1 MPWTISNPPA
11 AIKNKTKQAIEA
23 GVKAGND
30 ALARGQTDEEAV
42 LAAVLAARNY
52 EKKHTVNKEVKP
64 IPLHLQVVLDAAK
77 ERLKQATS
85 HEDASKQGMYQQD
98 LENVSKAVLEPSRT
112 IVDADF
118 DSQERLVIK
127 FDDGSTITTRPIP
140 RTQKVEQQVTVVA
153 PKVVDY
159 LIFDTK
165 ANIPLSD
172 RQPGMLTWNELED
185 CLDVSQA
192 DGSTVQLGLEHYVEI
207 YNDNAYPLQ
216 NGDVVSFVGVA
227 NNELVKANLLTASPT
242 FTPLL
247 LIGVMT
253 NTVLPGHKGRATV
266 FGKIRNLNTT
276 GAMYGEVWQQG
287 DLLWA
292 HPTMAGAMTKV
303 RPSAPNPSIS
313 IAVVLKVS
321 STDGLILVRPTIFPR
336 LFYGKYLSNQT
347 QQPLLANTA
356 YAVTFNN
363 AEIQSGV
370 VIEDQ
375 KRLRLNQ
382 AGLYSFDLR
391 LQVTSTNSSNKNIFI
406 WARVNG
412 VDVNNSATKISVL
425 GTLLG
430 NDVEISPSWNFVYSM
445 KQDDYFELM
454 YACTDTNILINAP
467 TSTTFC
473 PSTPSAVIKVT
484 QIDL

>member
-1 MPWTISNPPA
+1 MPRSKDKTIYSLNNKSDKVKEVFAEA
-11 AIKNKTKQAIEA
+11 ANS
-23 GVKAGND
+23 
-30 ALARGQTDEEAV
+30 ALSRGLTEEEAV
-42 LAAVLAARNY
+42 FAGLVAVKNY
-52 EKKHTVNKEVKP
+52 EKKHTVKKEVKP
-64 IPLHLQVVLDAAK
+64 IPLHLQAVLDAAK
-77 ERLKQATS
+77 ERLKLATS
-85 HEDASKQGMYQQD
+85 HEDASKQGEYQQD
-98 LENVSKAVLEPSRT
+98 LEQVSKAVLEPSKT

-127 FDDGSTITTRPIP
+127 FNDGSTITTRPIP
-140 RTQKVEQQVTVVA
+140 RTQKVEQQITVAA

-165 ANIPLSD
+165 ANVPLSD

-253 NTVLPGHKGRATV
+253 NTVLPGYKGRVTV
-266 FGKIRNLNTT
+266 FGKIRNLDTT
-276 GAMYGEVWQQG
+276 GTISGEVWQQG
-287 DLLWA
+287 DLIWA
-292 HPTMAGAMTKV
+292 HPTIAGAMTKV

-313 IAVVLKVS
+313 IGVVLKVS
-321 STDGLILVRPTIFPR
+321 STEGLILVRPTIFPR

-363 AEIQSGV
+363 SEIQSGV

-382 AGLYSFDLR
+382 AGLYSFDFR

-412 VDVNNSATKISVL
+412 VDVNNSATKI
-425 GTLLG
+425 TLLG
-430 NDVEISPSWNFVYSM
+430 NDVEIAPSWNFVYSM
-445 KQDDYFELM
+445 KQNDYFELM